1 MEKTIDYPS
10 TAQQFIDDFVL
21 DLLEE
26 APLLEEKPSD
36 SVPIKLIPNPAI
48 PLFTLPGGADIFLHT
63 KRNGDFSHELYIFK
77 CILIQFRKILI
88 AMFKLF

>member
-21 DLLEE
+21 DLLEEE

-48 PLFTLPGGADIFLHT
+48 PLFTLPGGAEVFLHT
-63 KRNGDFSHELYIFK
+63 KRNGDFLTNYIF
-77 CILIQFRKILI
+77 LNAF
-88 AMFKLF
+88 